1 MPRLLLIVDDS
12 PQMAANLEIALWSVP
27 GVEVAIASSGDEALR
42 VIESRGGVAAVIT
55 DLEMP
60 RMNGFEL
67 IERLRADP
75 RYSRIP
81 IIVAS
86 GSCDPGVPERVC
98 RLGANAYFVKPY
110 SPAEL
115 RSRLEQLRHET
126 QEPY

>member
-1 MPRLLLIVDDS
+1 MSRLLLIVDDS
-12 PQMAANLEIALWSVP
+12 PQMATNLEIALSSLP
-27 GVEVAIASSGDEALR
+27 GVRFAVAGSGVEALR
-42 VIESRGGVAAVIT
+42 LLESVGGAAAVIT
-55 DLEMP
+55 DLDMP
-60 RMNGFEL
+60 RMDGFEL

-86 GSCDPGVPERVC
+86 GSCDPDAPERAR

-115 RSRLEQLRHET
+115 KSRLEQLLHET
-126 QEPY
+126 QEP